1 LSKKY
6 YPNFTGYAA
15 AADSYAGC
23 GVADSGVGLV
33 EENGGERIRRKKI
46 GRRREGNEGDENETT
61 S

>member
-33 EENGGERIRRKKI
+33 EENGGERIRRKK
-46 GRRREGNEGDENETT
+46 
-61 S
+61 